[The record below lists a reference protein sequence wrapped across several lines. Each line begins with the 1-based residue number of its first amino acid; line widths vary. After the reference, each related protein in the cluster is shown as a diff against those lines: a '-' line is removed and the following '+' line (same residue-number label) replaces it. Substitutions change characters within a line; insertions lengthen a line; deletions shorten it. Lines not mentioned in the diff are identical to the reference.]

1 MNTKVIVPIIAVI
14 VVLGGIGAYVY
25 TDMGSSP
32 ETPEEP
38 TDPTDGSD
46 GGDGDDGGSDGGE
59 DDTNPIGVSE
69 SVTANILY
77 NAQDVVLSYQYYEE
91 NVNDKTNQPSEVVFH
106 TGESPAEG
114 TVIYEVDNPRS
125 SVDKQFKFREDFN
138 VSERDRLPA
147 TSVTV
152 TYEDGST
159 EVIAEQEIDGS
170 GPFIGAQFSVDKNVR
185 TGETVIGVGY
195 FDADYITVKDGA
207 GNEVGRFEEPDST
220 ITISPEEAYAFEKGN
235 ELSNPETFMINA
247 HVGSNETRLRTV
259 EAGFPEPDYTSSVA
273 ENGRYITE
281 FEVSKY
287 EELQIT
293 GNNVAIGTENPD
305 AELSSQGGVSITEP
319 TTVVS
324 EETLIVKVET
334 ENGYLVTFF
343 VDPPPEAR

>member
-1 MNTKVIVPIIAVI
+1 MERRQFIVTSGVIGTTA
-14 VVLGGIGAYVY
+14 LAGCSGDTSTDDSGGSDG
-25 TDMGSSP
+25 D
-32 ETPEEP
+32 
-38 TDPTDGSD
+38 DGSD
-46 GGDGDDGGSDGGE
+46 GQ
-59 DDTNPIGVSE
+59 DDTSDPLGVSE
-69 SVTANILY
+69 SVTANIMY
-77 NAQDVVLSYQYYEE
+77 NAQDVVLSYQYHEE
-91 NVNDKTNQPSEVVFH
+91 NVNDETNQPSEVVLH
-106 TGESPAEG
+106 TGDSPAEG
-114 TVIYEVDNPRS
+114 TVIYEVDNPQS
-125 SVDKQFKFREDFN
+125 SVDKLFEFREDFN

-147 TSVTV
+147 TAVTV

-170 GPFIGAQFSVDKNVR
+170 GPFIAAQFSVDKDVK

-195 FDADYITVKDGA
+195 FDADYITIKDGA

-220 ITISPEEAYAFEKGN
+220 ITISPEEAYAFQKGN
-235 ELSNPETFMINA
+235 ELSNPETFLIDA

-259 EAGFPEPDYTSSVA
+259 EAGFPEPNYTSSVA
-273 ENGRYITE
+273 ANGRYITE
-281 FEVSKY
+281 FEFGNY

-324 EETLIVKVET
+324 ERTLIVEVET